1 MSIDTF
7 KLSTG
12 TLDVPETWEVR
23 TQVTLLEPED
33 KALVDPKLPPPAS
46 APRAN
51 LVISRHAAANTNP
64 AEALQDFLKS
74 SAREIPQFKL
84 LGQESVEFHD
94 GGHGES
100 VSLTF
105 PATATVQLAQRHVF
119 RVDDDT
125 MTQIVITVDA
135 YRVDELDTTLMEL
148 LKSFHP

>member
-1 MSIDTF
+1 MSNDAF

-23 TQVTLLEPED
+23 TQVTVLEPED
-33 KALVDPKLPPPAS
+33 KGLVDPKLPPPAS

-51 LVISRHAAANTNP
+51 LVISRQAAANADP
-64 AEALQDFLKS
+64 AEALQDFVKT

-84 LGQESVEFHD
+84 LGQGSVAFHD

-100 VSLTF
+100 VSLSF

-119 RVDDDT
+119 RVDDDI

-135 YRVDELDTTLMEL
+135 YRVDELDTTLLEL
-148 LKSFHP
+148 VRSYHP